1 MNIPARCTFAQVSVK
16 TFKEPVTLRATL
28 PRSVG
33 PLVHCLL
40 RKVGSV
46 VSSVPVLAVG

>member
-1 MNIPARCTFAQVSVK
+1 MNIPGRCTFAQVSVK
-16 TFKEPVTLRATL
+16 TFKEPVTLHVTL

-40 RKVGSV
+40 RKV
-46 VSSVPVLAVG
+46 VSSVPVFAVG